1 MHFNISAGTIGLSK
15 STVYLA
21 ILTTRSKLINLTG
34 FNFSKLVGVRDKLK
48 IDVYTE
54 ENYDTKEKIKKGRRF

>member
-21 ILTTRSKLINLTG
+21 ILTTRSKLIKLTG